1 MKKMNLL
8 VMSLVSAAALSFSS
22 CSSNDDLGGG
32 AGTQSQVKGFYMT
45 LAVQTPT
52 SNETRTS
59 IENPIPTEDATAE
72 EAAVKNGTF
81 YLVDANGSVVFS
93 KTLTEADWAG
103 ASGAIKNPTTAAKDG
118 KTTLQ
123 IEVENVAAG
132 ATYKVYF
139 KAGSTNMDT
148 VEPLTIKTGTSKAG
162 VFTATGIT
170 QTFTSTG
177 AFAKPCD
184 TDNNFS
190 MFNQNDATTNG
201 NGYTVTFT
209 DANKVENNPAKV
221 KYNNT
226 ESESGS
232 AIKIER
238 VTARVDVP
246 TSTENLLG
254 EYPTNASQAL
264 KNAIDDAKKKVSK
277 IELVRYALSNV
288 TNKTYVMQN
297 WNVADKVWSLAIP
310 TDATLSQTKDAF
322 GEKYLLKDGGFK
334 ALKGAKND
342 YIFENNKDEATAM
355 YFEYKVTLDANQFK
369 DAAGEL
375 MPADFQDGTFYRY
388 NNVIYTSF
396 AQIMKAYEDV
406 TGLFDGKSATD
417 LQTKLA
423 EAKRK
428 PTAETEKSV
437 ETKLAEFREKY
448 GIEVF
453 NEGKTYYK
461 QVIKDNQLSKNVI
474 QRNTIYRLN
483 VNKIFNVGAQVPNG
497 EIDKNGLF
505 YLDVTVTVNPW
516 VLNTQNVELGD

>member
-1 MKKMNLL
+1 MNLL
-8 VMSLVSAAALSFSS
+8 AMSLVSAAALSFSS
-22 CSSNDDLGGG
+22 CSSNDDLAGG

-52 SNETRTS
+52 SNETRT
-59 IENPIPTEDATAE
+59 ILPDGTDKREDATAV

-93 KTLTEADWAG
+93 KTLSNQDWT
-103 ASGAIKNPTTAAKDG
+103 GAIKDQSDSKKDG

-123 IEVENVAAG
+123 IQVENVAAG

-139 KAGSTNMDT
+139 KAGSTAMDG
-148 VEPLTIKTGTSKAG
+148 VAEPVAAGTTGI
-162 VFTATGIT
+162 FTATGIKK
-170 QTFTSTG
+170 TFTSTA

-201 NGYTVTFT
+201 NGYTVKFT
-209 DANKVENNPAKV
+209 DANKVETTPAKV
-221 KYNNT
+221 MYNNT
-226 ESESGS
+226 ES

-246 TSTENLLG
+246 TSAENLVG
-254 EYPTNASQAL
+254 EYPANASQAL
-264 KNAIDDAKKKVSK
+264 KNAIDDAKKKVTK
-277 IELVRYALSNV
+277 IELVRYALSNI
-288 TNKTYVMQN
+288 TNKAYVMQN
-297 WNVADKVWSLAIP
+297 WDVANSVWSLAIP

-322 GEKYLLKDGGFK
+322 GEKYLFKDGGFK
-334 ALKGAKND
+334 ALTGATND
-342 YIFENNKDEATAM
+342 YIFENNKSDATAM

-369 DAAGEL
+369 NAAGEL

-396 AQIMKAYEDV
+396 DQIMKAYADV
-406 TGLFDGKSATD
+406 AGLFEGKTAAQLKTE
-417 LQTKLA
+417 LIQ
-423 EAKRK
+423 AKTE
-428 PTAETEKSV
+428 PTVESV
-437 ETKLAEFREKY
+437 ETKLAEFRDKY
-448 GIEVF
+448 DIEVF

-461 QVIKDNQLSKNVI
+461 QVITDNQLGKDVI
-474 QRNTIYRLN
+474 QRNTIYRLQ

-516 VLNTQNVELGD
+516 VLNVQGVELGD

>member
-1 MKKMNLL
+1 MNLL

-22 CSSNDDLGGG
+22 CSSNDDLTGG
-32 AGTQSQVKGFYMT
+32 AGTQSLVKGFYMT

-52 SNETRTS
+52 SNGTRTS
-59 IENPIPTEDATAE
+59 IENPIPTEDATAV

-81 YLVDANGSVVFS
+81 YLVDANGAVVFS
-93 KTLTEADWAG
+93 KTLTGQDWT
-103 ASGAIKNPTTAAKDG
+103 GAIKDQAGSQKDG

-123 IEVENVAAG
+123 IQVENVAAG

-148 VEPLTIKTGTSKAG
+148 VEPFTITTGTKKTG
-162 VFTATGIT
+162 VFTADGIK
-170 QTFTSTG
+170 QTFTSTA

-209 DANKVENNPAKV
+209 DANKVETTPAKV
-221 KYNNT
+221 MYNEV
-226 ESESGS
+226 ESP
-232 AIKIER
+232 IKIER

-246 TSTENLLG
+246 TSTENLLA

-264 KNAIDDAKKKVSK
+264 KNAIDDAKKKVTK

-288 TNKTYVMQN
+288 TNKAYVMQN
-297 WNVADKVWSLAIP
+297 WNVANNVWSLAIP
-310 TDATLSQTKDAF
+310 TGATLSQTKDAF

-342 YIFENNKDEATAM
+342 YIFENNMSDATAM

-369 DAAGEL
+369 NAAGEL

-396 AQIMKAYEDV
+396 EQIMKAYEDV
-406 TGLFDGKSATD
+406 TGLFEGKTAAQLKTE
-417 LQTKLA
+417 L
-423 EAKRK
+423 ENAKK
-428 PTAETEKSV
+428 VETTEGAKDV
-437 ETKLAEFREKY
+437 ETKLSEFRAKY

-461 QVIKDNQLSKNVI
+461 QVIQDQYLGVANVI
-474 QRNTIYRLN
+474 QRNSIYQLT
-483 VNKIFNVGAQVPNG
+483 VNNIFNIGAQVPNG
-497 EIDKNGLF
+497 ELDKTALF
-505 YLDVTVTVNPW
+505 YLDVEVSVNPW
-516 VLNTQNVELGD
+516 VLNSQDVNLQ

>member
-1 MKKMNLL
+1 MNLL
-8 VMSLVSAAALSFSS
+8 AMSLVSAAALSFSS

-52 SNETRTS
+52 SNGTRTS
-59 IENPIPTEDATAE
+59 IENPIPTEDATAV
-72 EAAVKNGTF
+72 EAAVKSGTF

-93 KTLTEADWAG
+93 KTLSNQDWT
-103 ASGAIKNPTTAAKDG
+103 GAIKDQDGSKKDG

-148 VEPLTIKTGTSKAG
+148 VEPFTITTGTKKTG
-162 VFTATGIT
+162 VFTVDGIT
-170 QTFTSTG
+170 QTFTSKA

-209 DANKVENNPAKV
+209 DANKVETTPAKV
-221 KYNNT
+221 MYNEV
-226 ESESGS
+226 ESP
-232 AIKIER
+232 IKIER

-297 WNVADKVWSLAIP
+297 WNVANSVWSLAIP

-369 DAAGEL
+369 NAADEL

-396 AQIMKAYEDV
+396 DQIMKAYAEV
-406 TGLFDGKSATD
+406 AGLFEGKTAAQLKTE
-417 LQTKLA
+417 LT
-423 EAKRK
+423 EAKTE
-428 PTAETEKSV
+428 PTVETEKSV
-437 ETKLAEFREKY
+437 ETKLAEFRAKY

-461 QVIKDNQLSKNVI
+461 QVIKDNQLDKNVI
-474 QRNTIYRLN
+474 QRNTIYRLQ

-516 VLNTQNVELGD
+516 VLNTQDVELGD

>member
-1 MKKMNLL
+1 MNLL

-22 CSSNDDLGGG
+22 CSNNEDLTGGG
-32 AGTQSQVKGFYMT
+32 SGNQSQVKGFYMT

-52 SNETRTS
+52 SNGTRT
-59 IENPIPTEDATAE
+59 ILPDGTDKREDATAV

-81 YLVDANGSVVFS
+81 YLVDEKGSVVFS
-93 KTLTEADWAG
+93 KTLSNQDWT
-103 ASGAIKNPTTAAKDG
+103 GAIKGQDGSQKDG

-123 IEVENVAAG
+123 IEVQNVAAG

-139 KAGSTNMDT
+139 KAGSTGMDT
-148 VEPLTIKTGTSKAG
+148 VVEPFTIATGTSKAG
-162 VFTATGIT
+162 VFTVDGIK
-170 QTFTSTG
+170 QTFTSTS

-209 DANKVENNPAKV
+209 DANKVETTPAKV
-221 KYNNT
+221 MYNNAK
-226 ESESGS
+226 S

-246 TSTENLLG
+246 SSTEALLG

-264 KNAIDDAKKKVSK
+264 KNAIDDAKKKVTK

-297 WNVADKVWSLAIP
+297 WNVANNVWSLDIP
-310 TDATLSQTKDAF
+310 SDATLSQTKDDF
-322 GEKYLLKDGGFK
+322 GTKYLLKDGGFK
-334 ALKGAKND
+334 PYQGATND

-369 DAAGEL
+369 NAAGEL
-375 MPADFQDGTFYRY
+375 LPADFADGTFYRY

-396 AQIMKAYEDV
+396 DQIMKAYADV
-406 TGLFDGKSATD
+406 TGLFDGKSATT
-417 LQTKLA
+417 LQKELA
-423 EAKRK
+423 EAKK
-428 PTAETEKSV
+428 APAAETEKSV
-437 ETKLAEFREKY
+437 ETKLSEFRDKY
-448 GIEVF
+448 DIEVF

-461 QVIKDNQLSKNVI
+461 QVIKDNQLDKNVI
-474 QRNTIYRLN
+474 QRNTIYRLQ

-516 VLNTQNVELGD
+516 VLNVQGVQLGD

>member
-8 VMSLVSAAALSFSS
+8 AMSLVSAAALSFSS

-52 SNETRTS
+52 SNGTRTS
-59 IENPIPTEDATAE
+59 IENPIPTEDATAV

-81 YLVDANGSVVFS
+81 YLVDEKGSVVFS
-93 KTLTEADWAG
+93 KNLTGQDWTG
-103 ASGAIKNPTTAAKDG
+103 ATNDPATPKKDG
-118 KTTLQ
+118 TTTLK

-148 VEPLTIKTGTSKAG
+148 VEPFTVETGKSKADI
-162 VFTATGIT
+162 FTAEGIT
-170 QTFTSTG
+170 QTFTAPK
-177 AFAKPCD
+177 AFDKTCAV
-184 TDNNFS
+184 DNNFS

-209 DANKVENNPAKV
+209 DANKVETTPAKV
-221 KYNNT
+221 MYNEV
-226 ESESGS
+226 ESP
-232 AIKIER
+232 IKIER

-297 WNVADKVWSLAIP
+297 WNVANSVWSLAIP
-310 TDATLSQTKDAF
+310 TDAKLSQTKDAF
-322 GEKYLLKDGGFK
+322 GEKYLFKDGGFK
-334 ALKGAKND
+334 AWKGAKND

-355 YFEYKVTLDANQFK
+355 YFEYKVTLK
-369 DAAGEL
+369 DKTN
-375 MPADFQDGTFYRY
+375 ADFEDGTFYRY
-388 NNVIYTSF
+388 NNVIYKSF
-396 AQIMKAYEDV
+396 ADILKAYEDV
-406 TGLFDGKSATD
+406 TGLFEGKSATD
-417 LQTKLA
+417 LQRELA
-423 EAKRK
+423 EAKTD
-428 PTAETEKSV
+428 PTVENEKSV
-437 ETKLAEFREKY
+437 ETKLSEFRAKY
-448 GIEVF
+448 DIEVF

-461 QVIKDNQLSKNVI
+461 QVITDKQLGKDVI

-516 VLNTQNVELGD
+516 VLNTQDVSLGD

>member
-93 KTLTEADWAG
+93 KTLTKEDWAG
-103 ASGAIKNPTTAAKDG
+103 ASGAIKNPATAAKEG
-118 KTTLQ
+118 KTTLK

-139 KAGSTNMDT
+139 KAGSTKMDN
-148 VEPLTIKTGTSKAG
+148 VEPLNIKTGTSLPG
-162 VFTATGIT
+162 IFTTDGIT
-170 QTFTSTG
+170 QTFSANTC
-177 AFAKPCD
+177 AV
-184 TDNNFS
+184 DNDFS

-201 NGYTVTFT
+201 NGYTVKFT
-209 DANKVENNPAKV
+209 NQNKEGAKDFKPAEVTYGGKV
-221 KYNNT
+221 
-226 ESESGS
+226 
-232 AIKIER
+232 APIKIER

-246 TSTENLLG
+246 TS
-254 EYPTNASQAL
+254 ASTLTKEAL
-264 KNAIDDAKKKVSK
+264 PADASAALQKAVEDANKKVSK

-297 WNVADKVWSLAIP
+297 WDVANSVWSLAIP
-310 TDATLSQTKDAF
+310 TDAKLSQTKDAF

-334 ALKGAKND
+334 PLSGATND
-342 YIFENNKDEATAM
+342 YIFENNKPDATAM
-355 YFEYKVTLDANQFK
+355 YFEYKVTLDKTQFE
-369 DAAGEL
+369 GT
-375 MPADFQDGTFYRY
+375 ADFDDGTFYRY

-396 AQIMKAYEDV
+396 AQIYKAYADV
-406 TGLFDGKSATD
+406 AGLFEK
-417 LQTKLA
+417 K
-423 EAKRK
+423 
-428 PTAETEKSV
+428 TAEDMKTAAKTASANEAD
-437 ETKLAEFREKY
+437 LAAFREKY
-448 GIEVF
+448 QIEVF
-453 NEGKTYYK
+453 KGGLTYYK
-461 QVIKDNQLSKNVI
+461 QVITDKQLGKDVI

-505 YLDVTVTVNPW
+505 YLNVTVTVNPW

>member
-22 CSSNDDLGGG
+22 CSNNDDLGGG

-52 SNETRTS
+52 SNGTRTS
-59 IENPIPTEDATAE
+59 IENPIPTEDATAV

-93 KTLTEADWAG
+93 KTLTGQDWT
-103 ASGAIKNPTTAAKDG
+103 GAIKDQAGSQKDG

-123 IEVENVAAG
+123 IQVENVAAG

-148 VEPLTIKTGTSKAG
+148 VEPFTITTGTKKTG
-162 VFTATGIT
+162 VFTADGIT
-170 QTFTSTG
+170 QTFTSTA

-209 DANKVENNPAKV
+209 DANKVETTPAKV
-221 KYNNT
+221 MYNEV
-226 ESESGS
+226 ESP
-232 AIKIER
+232 IKIER

-246 TSTENLLG
+246 TSTENLLA

-264 KNAIDDAKKKVSK
+264 KNAIDDAKKKVTK

-288 TNKTYVMQN
+288 TNKAYVMQN
-297 WNVADKVWSLAIP
+297 WNVANNVWSLAIP
-310 TDATLSQTKDAF
+310 TGATLSQTKDAF

-342 YIFENNKDEATAM
+342 YIFENNMSDATAM

-369 DAAGEL
+369 NAAGEL

-396 AQIMKAYEDV
+396 EQIMKAYEDV
-406 TGLFDGKSATD
+406 TGLFEGKTAAQLKTE
-417 LQTKLA
+417 L
-423 EAKRK
+423 ENAKK
-428 PTAETEKSV
+428 VETTEGAKDV
-437 ETKLAEFREKY
+437 ETKLSEFRAKY

-461 QVIKDNQLSKNVI
+461 QVIKDNQLDKNVI
-474 QRNTIYRLN
+474 QRNTIYRLQ

-516 VLNTQNVELGD
+516 VLNVQGVELGD

>member
-1 MKKMNLL
+1 MNLL

-22 CSSNDDLGGG
+22 CSSNDDLTGG

-52 SNETRTS
+52 SNGTRTS
-59 IENPIPTEDATAE
+59 IEETTPTEDATAV

-81 YLVDANGSVVFS
+81 YLVDANGAVVFS
-93 KTLTEADWAG
+93 KTLTGQDWT
-103 ASGAIKNPTTAAKDG
+103 GAIKDQAGSQKDG

-123 IEVENVAAG
+123 IQVENVAAG

-148 VEPLTIKTGTSKAG
+148 VEPFTITTGTKKTG
-162 VFTATGIT
+162 VFTADGIK
-170 QTFTSTG
+170 QTFTSTA

-209 DANKVENNPAKV
+209 DANKVETTPAKV
-221 KYNNT
+221 MYNEV
-226 ESESGS
+226 ESP
-232 AIKIER
+232 IKIER

-246 TSTENLLG
+246 TSATKLTTEEL
-254 EYPTNASQAL
+254 PSTASQAL
-264 KNAIDDAKKKVSK
+264 KNAVADAKKKVDN
-277 IELVRYALSNV
+277 IELVSYALSNV
-288 TNKTYVMQN
+288 TNKTYVMQT
-297 WNVADKVWSLAIP
+297 WIDKNLTIP
-310 TDATLSQTKDAF
+310 EGVTLSQPKTAF
-322 GEKYLLKDGGFK
+322 GTKYLLDATCFK
-334 ALKGAKND
+334 PLATATND
-342 YIFENNKDEATAM
+342 YIFENNKAGEEATAM
-355 YFEYKVTLDANQFK
+355 YFQYQVTLKTSEFEGK
-369 DAAGEL
+369 
-375 MPADFQDGTFYRY
+375 ADFDDGTFYRY

-396 AQIMKAYEDV
+396 AQIYKAYADV
-406 TGLFDGKSATD
+406 AGLFGGKTADEMKTAAKTASATEAD
-417 LQTKLA
+417 LA
-423 EAKRK
+423 A
-428 PTAETEKSV
+428 
-437 ETKLAEFREKY
+437 FREQY
-448 GIEVF
+448 QIEVF
-453 NEGKTYYK
+453 KGGMTYYK
-461 QVIKDNQLSKNVI
+461 QVITDNQLSKNVI

-516 VLNTQNVELGD
+516 VLNTQNVSLGD

>member
-1 MKKMNLL
+1 MNLL
-8 VMSLVSAAALSFSS
+8 AMSLVSAAALSFSS
-22 CSSNDDLGGG
+22 CSNNDDLGGG

-52 SNETRTS
+52 SNGTRTS
-59 IENPIPTEDATAE
+59 IENPIPTEDATAA

-81 YLVDANGSVVFS
+81 YLVDANGAVVFS
-93 KTLTEADWAG
+93 KTLTGQDWT
-103 ASGAIKNPTTAAKDG
+103 GAIKDQTGSQKDG

-123 IEVENVAAG
+123 IQVENVAAG

-148 VEPLTIKTGTSKAG
+148 VEPFTITTGTSKTG

-170 QTFTSTG
+170 QTFTSTR

-190 MFNQNDATTNG
+190 MFNQNDATTDG

-209 DANKVENNPAKV
+209 DANKVEATPAKV
-221 KYNNT
+221 MYNNT
-226 ESESGS
+226 EK

-246 TSTENLLG
+246 TSTEALFLD
-254 EYPTNASQAL
+254 EYPANASQAL
-264 KNAIDDAKKKVSK
+264 KNAIDDAKKKVTK
-277 IELVRYALSNV
+277 IELVRYALSNI
-288 TNKTYVMQN
+288 TNKAYVMQN
-297 WNVADKVWSLAIP
+297 WNVANSVWSLAIP
-310 TDATLSQTKDAF
+310 IDATLAQTKDAF

-334 ALKGAKND
+334 ALKGATND
-342 YIFENNKDEATAM
+342 YIFENNKDDATAM

-369 DAAGEL
+369 NAAGEL
-375 MPADFQDGTFYRY
+375 MPADCPDGTFYRY

-406 TGLFDGKSATD
+406 TGLFEGKTAAQLKTELD
-417 LQTKLA
+417 
-423 EAKRK
+423 EAKK
-428 PTAETEKSV
+428 EPTAATEKSV
-437 ETKLAEFREKY
+437 ETKLAEFRAKY

-461 QVIKDNQLSKNVI
+461 QVIKDNQLDKNVI
-474 QRNTIYRLN
+474 QRNTIYRLQ

-516 VLNTQNVELGD
+516 VLNVQGVELGD

>member
-52 SNETRTS
+52 SNGTRTALPGE
-59 IENPIPTEDATAE
+59 ENKKEDATAV

-81 YLVDANGSVVFS
+81 YLVDANGAVVFS
-93 KTLTEADWAG
+93 KTLTNQDWT
-103 ASGAIKNPTTAAKDG
+103 GAIKDQAGSQKDG

-123 IEVENVAAG
+123 IQVENVAAG

-139 KAGSTNMDT
+139 KAGSTIMDT
-148 VEPLTIKTGTSKAG
+148 VEPFTITTGTKKTG
-162 VFTATGIT
+162 VFTTTGIT
-170 QTFTSTG
+170 QTFTSTA

-209 DANKVENNPAKV
+209 DANKVEATPAKV
-221 KYNNT
+221 MYNEV
-226 ESESGS
+226 ESP
-232 AIKIER
+232 IKIER
-238 VTARVDVP
+238 VTARIDVP
-246 TSTENLLG
+246 TSAEKLVG
-254 EYPTNASQAL
+254 EYPANATQAL
-264 KNAIDDAKKKVSK
+264 KNAIDDAKKKVTK

-297 WNVADKVWSLAIP
+297 WNKAESGWSLLIP
-310 TDATLSQTKDAF
+310 GDATLSQTKDDF
-322 GEKYLLKDGGFK
+322 GSKYLLKDGGFK
-334 ALKGAKND
+334 DKKGATND
-342 YIFENNKDEATAM
+342 YIFENNKDDATAM

-369 DAAGEL
+369 NAAGEL
-375 MPADFQDGTFYRY
+375 MPADCTDGTFYRY

-396 AQIMKAYEDV
+396 EQIMKAYEDV
-406 TGLFDGKSATD
+406 TGLFEGKTAAQLKTE
-417 LQTKLA
+417 LEK
-423 EAKRK
+423 AKEV
-428 PTAETEKSV
+428 ETTEGAKTV
-437 ETKLAEFREKY
+437 ETKLSEFRAKY

-461 QVIKDNQLSKNVI
+461 QVIKDNQLDKNVI
-474 QRNTIYRLN
+474 QRNTIYRLQ

-516 VLNTQNVELGD
+516 VLNVQGVELGD

>member
-1 MKKMNLL
+1 MNLL
-8 VMSLVSAAALSFSS
+8 AMSLVSAAALSFSS

-81 YLVDANGSVVFS
+81 YLVDEKGSIVFS
-93 KTLTEADWAG
+93 KALTGKDW
-103 ASGAIKNPTTAAKDG
+103 SGAVKDKADSQKDG
-118 KTTLQ
+118 QTILQ
-123 IEVENVAAG
+123 IQVENVAAG

-139 KAGSTNMDT
+139 KAGSTKMDNT
-148 VEPLTIKTGTSKAG
+148 AEPFTIEKGKSVPG
-162 VFTATGIT
+162 VFTATGIK
-170 QTFTSTG
+170 QTFTSTS
-177 AFAKPCD
+177 AFAKPCN

-221 KYNNT
+221 MYGNA
-226 ESESGS
+226 ES

-246 TSTENLLG
+246 TSAENLVG
-254 EYPTNASQAL
+254 EYPANASQAL
-264 KNAIDDAKKKVSK
+264 KNAIDDAKKKVTK

-297 WNVADKVWSLAIP
+297 WDVANDVWSLAIP
-310 TDATLSQTKDAF
+310 SDATLSQTKNDF
-322 GEKYLLKDGGFK
+322 GETKYLFKDGGFK
-334 ALKGAKND
+334 DFKGATND
-342 YIFENNKDEATAM
+342 YIFENNKPDATAM
-355 YFEYKVTLDANQFK
+355 YFEYKVTLDKTQFE
-369 DAAGEL
+369 GT
-375 MPADFQDGTFYRY
+375 ADFQDGTFYRY

-406 TGLFDGKSATD
+406 TGLFDDKSATD
-417 LQTKLA
+417 LKTELTQ
-423 EAKRK
+423 AKTE
-428 PTAETEKSV
+428 PTVESV
-437 ETKLAEFREKY
+437 ETKLAEFRDKY
-448 GIEVF
+448 DIEVF

-461 QVIKDNQLSKNVI
+461 QVITDKQLGKDVI

>member
-22 CSSNDDLGGG
+22 CSNNDDLGGG

-52 SNETRTS
+52 SNGTRTA
-59 IENPIPTEDATAE
+59 IGENKEDATAV

-81 YLVDANGSVVFS
+81 YLVDEKGSVVFS
-93 KTLTEADWAG
+93 KNLTGQDW
-103 ASGAIKNPTTAAKDG
+103 SGAIKDPATAAKDG
-118 KTTLQ
+118 KTTLK

-139 KAGSTNMDT
+139 KAGSTRMDK
-148 VEPLTIKTGTSKAG
+148 VEPFAIETGKSKAG
-162 VFTATGIT
+162 IFTAEGIT
-170 QTFTSTG
+170 QTFTSTS

-201 NGYTVTFT
+201 NGYIVTFT
-209 DANKVENNPAKV
+209 NQNKEGADGFKPAEVTYGGKV
-221 KYNNT
+221 
-226 ESESGS
+226 
-232 AIKIER
+232 APIKIER

-246 TSTENLLG
+246 TS
-254 EYPTNASQAL
+254 ASTLTKEALPADASAAL
-264 KNAIDDAKKKVSK
+264 KKAVEDAKKKVTK
-277 IELVRYALSNV
+277 IELVQYALSNV

-297 WNVADKVWSLAIP
+297 WNKAESGWSLLIP
-310 TDATLSQTKDAF
+310 GDATLSQTKTDF
-322 GEKYLLKDGGFK
+322 GEKYLFKDGGFK
-334 ALKGAKND
+334 ALTGATND
-342 YIFENNKDEATAM
+342 YIFENNKSDATAM
-355 YFEYKVTLDANQFK
+355 YFEYKVTLDGTKFE
-369 DAAGEL
+369 GT
-375 MPADFQDGTFYRY
+375 ADFTDGTFYRY

-396 AQIMKAYEDV
+396 AQILKAYAGV
-406 TGLFDGKSATD
+406 AGLFDSKSATD
-417 LQTKLA
+417 LQKELA
-423 EAKRK
+423 EAKK
-428 PTAETEKSV
+428 EPTGKTEKSV
-437 ETKLAEFREKY
+437 ETKLSEFRAKY

-461 QVIKDNQLSKNVI
+461 QVITDKQLGKDVI

-516 VLNTQNVELGD
+516 VLNTQDVTLGD

>member
-22 CSSNDDLGGG
+22 CSSNDDLTGG

-52 SNETRTS
+52 SNGTRTS
-59 IENPIPTEDATAE
+59 IENPIPTEDATAV

-81 YLVDANGSVVFS
+81 YLVDANGAVVFS
-93 KTLTEADWAG
+93 KTLTGQDWT
-103 ASGAIKNPTTAAKDG
+103 GAIKGQTGSQKDG

-123 IEVENVAAG
+123 IQVENVAAG

-148 VEPLTIKTGTSKAG
+148 VEPFTITTGTKKTG

-170 QTFTSTG
+170 QTFTSTE

-209 DANKVENNPAKV
+209 DANKVETTPAKV
-221 KYNNT
+221 MYNEV
-226 ESESGS
+226 ESP
-232 AIKIER
+232 IKIER

-264 KNAIDDAKKKVSK
+264 KNAIDDAKKKVTK

-288 TNKTYVMQN
+288 TNKAYVMQN
-297 WNVADKVWSLAIP
+297 WNVANNVWSLAIP
-310 TDATLSQTKDAF
+310 TGATLSQTKDAF

-342 YIFENNKDEATAM
+342 YIFENNMSDATTM

-369 DAAGEL
+369 NAAGEL

-396 AQIMKAYEDV
+396 EQIMKAYEDV
-406 TGLFDGKSATD
+406 TGLFEGKTAAQLKTE
-417 LQTKLA
+417 L
-423 EAKRK
+423 ENAKK
-428 PTAETEKSV
+428 VETTEGAKDV
-437 ETKLAEFREKY
+437 ETKLSEFRTKY

-461 QVIKDNQLSKNVI
+461 QVITDNQLSKNVI
-474 QRNTIYRLN
+474 QRNTIYRLQ

-516 VLNTQNVELGD
+516 VLNTQDVELGD

>member
-22 CSSNDDLGGG
+22 CSNNDDLGGG

-52 SNETRTS
+52 SNGTRTS
-59 IENPIPTEDATAE
+59 IENPIPTEDATAV

-93 KTLTEADWAG
+93 KTLTGQDWT
-103 ASGAIKNPTTAAKDG
+103 GAIKGQTGSQKDG
-118 KTTLQ
+118 RTTLQ
-123 IEVENVAAG
+123 IQVENVAAG

-148 VEPLTIKTGTSKAG
+148 VEPFTITTGTKKTG
-162 VFTATGIT
+162 VFTADGIT
-170 QTFTSTG
+170 QTFTSTA

-209 DANKVENNPAKV
+209 DANKVETTPAKV
-221 KYNNT
+221 MYNEV
-226 ESESGS
+226 ESP
-232 AIKIER
+232 IKIER

-264 KNAIDDAKKKVSK
+264 KNAIDDAKKKVTK

-288 TNKTYVMQN
+288 TNKAYVMQN
-297 WNVADKVWSLAIP
+297 WNVANNVWSLAIP
-310 TDATLSQTKDAF
+310 TGATLSQTKDAF

-342 YIFENNKDEATAM
+342 YIFENNMPDATAM

-369 DAAGEL
+369 NAAGEL

-396 AQIMKAYEDV
+396 EQIMKAYEDV
-406 TGLFDGKSATD
+406 TGLFEGKTAAQLKTE
-417 LQTKLA
+417 L
-423 EAKRK
+423 ENAKK
-428 PTAETEKSV
+428 VETTEGAKDV
-437 ETKLAEFREKY
+437 ETKLSEFRAKY

-461 QVIKDNQLSKNVI
+461 QVIKDNQLDKNVI
-474 QRNTIYRLN
+474 QRNTIYRLQ

-516 VLNTQNVELGD
+516 VLNTQDVELGD

>member
-8 VMSLVSAAALSFSS
+8 AMSLVSAAALSFSS

-93 KTLTEADWAG
+93 KTLTKEDWAG
-103 ASGAIKNPTTAAKDG
+103 ASGAIKNPATAAKEG
-118 KTTLQ
+118 KTTLK

-139 KAGSTNMDT
+139 KAGSTKMDN
-148 VEPLTIKTGTSKAG
+148 VEPLNIKTGTSLPG
-162 VFTATGIT
+162 IFTTDGIT
-170 QTFTSTG
+170 QTFSANTC
-177 AFAKPCD
+177 AV
-184 TDNNFS
+184 DNNFS
-190 MFNQNDATTNG
+190 MFNQNDATRDG

-209 DANKVENNPAKV
+209 NANKEGADNFVPAEV
-221 KYNNT
+221 KYDGKT
-226 ESESGS
+226 
-232 AIKIER
+232 APIKIER

-246 TSTENLLG
+246 TSVTKLTEEEL
-254 EYPTNASQAL
+254 PSTASQAL
-264 KNAIDDAKKKVSK
+264 KNAVADAKKKVDNIK
-277 IELVRYALSNV
+277 LVSYALSNV

-297 WNVADKVWSLAIP
+297 WNVANTVWSLEIP
-310 TDATLSQTKDAF
+310 TDAKLSQIKDDF
-322 GEKYLLKDGGFK
+322 GDKYLLKDGGFK
-334 ALKGAKND
+334 ALTGATND
-342 YIFENNKDEATAM
+342 YIFENNKSDATAM
-355 YFEYKVTLDANQFK
+355 YFEYKVTLK
-369 DAAGEL
+369 D
-375 MPADFQDGTFYRY
+375 MTNADFPDGTFYRY

-396 AQIMKAYEDV
+396 AQILKAYADV
-406 TGLFDGKSATD
+406 TGLFDGKNATD
-417 LQTKLA
+417 LQTELEK
-423 EAKRK
+423 AKTE
-428 PTAETEKSV
+428 PTADSEKSV
-437 ETKLAEFREKY
+437 ETKLSEFRAKY

-453 NEGKTYYK
+453 NKGLTYYK
-461 QVIKDNQLSKNVI
+461 QVITDKQLGKDVI
-474 QRNTIYRLN
+474 QRNTIYRLQ

-516 VLNTQNVELGD
+516 VLNTQDVTLGD

>member
-32 AGTQSQVKGFYMT
+32 AGTQQSQVKGFYMT

-52 SNETRTS
+52 SNGTRTS
-59 IENPIPTEDATAE
+59 INDVPKEDATAE

-81 YLVDANGSVVFS
+81 YLVDANGAVVFS
-93 KTLTEADWAG
+93 KTLTGQDWT
-103 ASGAIKNPTTAAKDG
+103 GAIKDQTGSQKDG
-118 KTTLQ
+118 RTTLQ
-123 IEVENVAAG
+123 IQVENVAAG

-148 VEPLTIKTGTSKAG
+148 VEPFTITTGTKKTG
-162 VFTATGIT
+162 VFTVDGIK
-170 QTFTSTG
+170 QTFTAQNPFDKTCAG
-177 AFAKPCD
+177 DK
-184 TDNNFS
+184 NFS

-209 DANKVENNPAKV
+209 DANKVETTPAKV
-221 KYNNT
+221 MYNN
-226 ESESGS
+226 EES

-246 TSTENLLG
+246 TSTEELLG

-264 KNAIDDAKKKVSK
+264 KNAIDDAKKKVTK

-288 TNKTYVMQN
+288 TNKAYVMQN
-297 WNVADKVWSLAIP
+297 WNVANNVWSLAIP
-310 TDATLSQTKDAF
+310 TGATLSQTKDAF

-369 DAAGEL
+369 NAAGEL
-375 MPADFQDGTFYRY
+375 MTADFQDGTFYRY

-396 AQIMKAYEDV
+396 EQIMKAYEDV
-406 TGLFDGKSATD
+406 TGLFEGKTAAQLKTE
-417 LQTKLA
+417 L
-423 EAKRK
+423 ENAKK
-428 PTAETEKSV
+428 VETTEGAKDV
-437 ETKLAEFREKY
+437 ETKLSEFRAKY

-461 QVIKDNQLSKNVI
+461 QVIKDNQLDKNVI
-474 QRNTIYRLN
+474 QRNTIYRLQ

-516 VLNTQNVELGD
+516 VLNTQDVELGD

>member
-1 MKKMNLL
+1 MNLL
-8 VMSLVSAAALSFSS
+8 AMSLVSAAALSFSS

-52 SNETRTS
+52 SNETRT
-59 IENPIPTEDATAE
+59 ILPDGTDKREDATAV

-81 YLVDANGSVVFS
+81 YLVDEKGSVVFS
-93 KTLTEADWAG
+93 KTLTGQDW
-103 ASGAIKNPTTAAKDG
+103 SGAINNPATAAKDG
-118 KTTLQ
+118 KTTLK

-139 KAGSTNMDT
+139 KAGSTKMDT
-148 VEPLTIKTGTSKAG
+148 VEPFTIKTGTSKTG

-170 QTFTSTG
+170 QTFTSTE

-184 TDNNFS
+184 TDNDFS

-201 NGYTVTFT
+201 NGYTVEFT
-209 DANKVENNPAKV
+209 NQNKEGAKDFKPAEV
-221 KYNNT
+221 KYNGKT
-226 ESESGS
+226 
-232 AIKIER
+232 APIKIER

-246 TSTENLLG
+246 TSTEELLG
-254 EYPTNASQAL
+254 EYPANASQAL
-264 KNAIDDAKKKVSK
+264 KNAIDDAKEKVSK

-297 WNVADKVWSLAIP
+297 WDVANDVWSLAIP
-310 TDATLSQTKDAF
+310 SDATLSQTKDDF
-322 GEKYLLKDGGFK
+322 GETKYLFKDGGFK
-334 ALKGAKND
+334 ALATATND
-342 YIFENNKDEATAM
+342 YIFENNKSDATAM
-355 YFEYKVTLDANQFK
+355 YFEYKVTLNEDLAK
-369 DAAGEL
+369 EGV
-375 MPADFQDGTFYRY
+375 ADFTDGTFYRY
-388 NNVIYTSF
+388 NNKIYTSF
-396 AQIMKAYEDV
+396 EQIYDAYAEV
-406 TGLFDGKSATD
+406 AGLFEGKTAAQMKTA
-417 LQTKLA
+417 LT
-423 EAKRK
+423 EAKTE
-428 PTAETEKSV
+428 PTADSEKSV
-437 ETKLAEFREKY
+437 ETKLSEFRAQY

-461 QVIKDNQLSKNVI
+461 QVIKDNQLDKNVI
-474 QRNTIYRLN
+474 QRNTIYRLQ

>member
-8 VMSLVSAAALSFSS
+8 VISLVSAAALSFSS
-22 CSSNDDLGGG
+22 CSSNDDLTGG

-52 SNETRTS
+52 SNGTRTS
-59 IENPIPTEDATAE
+59 IEETTPTEDATAE

-81 YLVDANGSVVFS
+81 YLVDANGAVVFS
-93 KTLTEADWAG
+93 KTLTGQDWT
-103 ASGAIKNPTTAAKDG
+103 GAIKGQTGSQKNG

-123 IEVENVAAG
+123 IQVENVAAG
-132 ATYKVYF
+132 TTYKVYF

-148 VEPLTIKTGTSKAG
+148 VEPFTITTGTKKTG
-162 VFTATGIT
+162 VFTVDGIK
-170 QTFTSTG
+170 QTFTAQNPFDKTCAG
-177 AFAKPCD
+177 DK
-184 TDNNFS
+184 NFS

-209 DANKVENNPAKV
+209 DANKVETTPAKV
-221 KYNNT
+221 MYNN
-226 ESESGS
+226 EES

-246 TSTENLLG
+246 TSTEELLG
-254 EYPTNASQAL
+254 EYPANASQAL
-264 KNAIDDAKKKVSK
+264 KNAIDDAKEKVSK

-288 TNKTYVMQN
+288 TNKAYVMQN
-297 WNVADKVWSLAIP
+297 WNVANNVWSLAIP
-310 TDATLSQTKDAF
+310 TGATLSQTKDAF

-334 ALKGAKND
+334 AMKGATND
-342 YIFENNKDEATAM
+342 YIFENNMSDATAM

-369 DAAGEL
+369 NAAGEL

-406 TGLFDGKSATD
+406 TGLFEGKTAA
-417 LQTKLA
+417 KLKT
-423 EAKRK
+423 ELENAKK
-428 PTAETEKSV
+428 VETTEGAKDV
-437 ETKLAEFREKY
+437 ETKLSEFRAKY

-461 QVIKDNQLSKNVI
+461 QVITDNQLSKNVI
-474 QRNTIYRLN
+474 QRNTIYRLQ

-516 VLNTQNVELGD
+516 VLNTQDVELGD

>member
-22 CSSNDDLGGG
+22 CSSNDDLTGG

-52 SNETRTS
+52 SNGTRTS
-59 IENPIPTEDATAE
+59 IKETTPTEDATRV

-81 YLVDANGSVVFS
+81 YLVDANGAVVFS
-93 KTLTEADWAG
+93 KTLTGQDWT
-103 ASGAIKNPTTAAKDG
+103 GAIKDQAGSQKDG

-123 IEVENVAAG
+123 IQVENVAAG

-148 VEPLTIKTGTSKAG
+148 VEPFTITTGTKKTG
-162 VFTATGIT
+162 VFTADGIK
-170 QTFTSTG
+170 QTFTAQNPFDKTCAG
-177 AFAKPCD
+177 
-184 TDNNFS
+184 DNNFS

-201 NGYTVTFT
+201 NDYTVTFT
-209 DANKVENNPAKV
+209 DANKVETTPAKV
-221 KYNNT
+221 MYNNQ
-226 ESESGS
+226 ES

-246 TSTENLLG
+246 TSTEALLG

-264 KNAIDDAKKKVSK
+264 KNAIDDAKKKVTK

-297 WNVADKVWSLAIP
+297 WNVANSVWSLAIP
-310 TDATLSQTKDAF
+310 RDATLSQKKEAF
-322 GEKYLLKDGGFK
+322 GDKYLLKDGGFK
-334 ALKGAKND
+334 PMKGATND

-369 DAAGEL
+369 NAAGEL
-375 MPADFQDGTFYRY
+375 MPADFEDGTFYRY

-396 AQIMKAYEDV
+396 DQIMKAYEDV
-406 TGLFDGKSATD
+406 TGLFQG
-417 LQTKLA
+417 QTAGQLKEELA
-423 EAKRK
+423 EAKKEYTADIVK
-428 PTAETEKSV
+428 PV
-437 ETKLAEFREKY
+437 EAKLADFRDKY

-461 QVIKDNQLSKNVI
+461 QVIKDNQLNKNVI
-474 QRNTIYRLN
+474 QRNTIYRLK

-516 VLNTQNVELGD
+516 VLNTQDVELGD

>member
-22 CSSNDDLGGG
+22 CSSNDDLTGG

-52 SNETRTS
+52 SNGTRTS
-59 IENPIPTEDATAE
+59 IEETTPKEDATAV

-81 YLVDANGSVVFS
+81 YLVDANGAVVFS
-93 KTLTEADWAG
+93 KTLTGQDWT
-103 ASGAIKNPTTAAKDG
+103 GAIKDQAGSQKDG

-123 IEVENVAAG
+123 IQVENVAAG

-148 VEPLTIKTGTSKAG
+148 VEPFTITTGTKKTG
-162 VFTATGIT
+162 VFTADGIK
-170 QTFTSTG
+170 QTFTSTA

-209 DANKVENNPAKV
+209 DANKVETTPAKV
-221 KYNNT
+221 MYNEV
-226 ESESGS
+226 ESP
-232 AIKIER
+232 IKIER

-246 TSTENLLG
+246 TSTEKLLG
-254 EYPTNASQAL
+254 EYPANASQAL
-264 KNAIDDAKKKVSK
+264 KNAIDDAKEKVSK

-288 TNKTYVMQN
+288 TNKAYVMQN
-297 WNVADKVWSLAIP
+297 WNVANNVWSLAIP

-355 YFEYKVTLDANQFK
+355 YFEYKVTLDANKFK
-369 DAAGEL
+369 NAAGEL

-396 AQIMKAYEDV
+396 EQIMKAYEDV
-406 TGLFDGKSATD
+406 TGLFEGKTAALLKTE
-417 LQTKLA
+417 LA
-423 EAKRK
+423 EAKK
-428 PTAETEKSV
+428 EPTAETEKSV
-437 ETKLAEFREKY
+437 ETKLSEFRAKY

-461 QVIKDNQLSKNVI
+461 QVITDNQLSKNVI
-474 QRNTIYRLN
+474 QRNTIYRLQ

-516 VLNTQNVELGD
+516 VLNTQDVELGD

>member
-1 MKKMNLL
+1 MNLL
-8 VMSLVSAAALSFSS
+8 VMSLVSAAAFSFSS
-22 CSSNDDLGGG
+22 CSSNDDLTGG

-52 SNETRTS
+52 SNGTRTS
-59 IENPIPTEDATAE
+59 IENPIPTEDATAV
-72 EAAVKNGTF
+72 EAAVKSGTF

-93 KTLTEADWAG
+93 KTLSNQDWT
-103 ASGAIKNPTTAAKDG
+103 GAIKDQNGSKKDG

-148 VEPLTIKTGTSKAG
+148 VEPFTITTGTKKTG
-162 VFTATGIT
+162 VFTVDGIT
-170 QTFTSTG
+170 QTFTSTA

-209 DANKVENNPAKV
+209 DANKVETTPAKV
-221 KYNNT
+221 MYNKV
-226 ESESGS
+226 ESP
-232 AIKIER
+232 IKIER

-297 WNVADKVWSLAIP
+297 WNVANSVWSLAIP

-322 GEKYLLKDGGFK
+322 GEKYLFKDGGFK
-334 ALKGAKND
+334 AWKGAKND

-369 DAAGEL
+369 NAADEL

-396 AQIMKAYEDV
+396 DQIMKAYADV
-406 TGLFDGKSATD
+406 AGLFKGQNATQLKD
-417 LQTKLA
+417 ELT
-423 EAKRK
+423 EAKK
-428 PTAETEKSV
+428 APAAETEKSV
-437 ETKLAEFREKY
+437 ETKLAEFRAKY

-461 QVIKDNQLSKNVI
+461 QVIKDNQLDKNVI
-474 QRNTIYRLN
+474 QRNTIYRLQ

-516 VLNTQNVELGD
+516 VLNTQDVELGD

>member
-1 MKKMNLL
+1 MNLL

-22 CSSNDDLGGG
+22 CSNNDDLTSGG
-32 AGTQSQVKGFYMT
+32 AGNQSKVKGFYMT

-52 SNETRTS
+52 SNGTRTS
-59 IENPIPTEDATAE
+59 IENPIPTEDATAV

-81 YLVDANGSVVFS
+81 YLVDANGAVVFS
-93 KTLTEADWAG
+93 KTLTNKDWT
-103 ASGAIKNPTTAAKDG
+103 GAIKDQAGSQKDG

-123 IEVENVAAG
+123 IQVENVAAG

-148 VEPLTIKTGTSKAG
+148 VEPFTITTGTKKTG
-162 VFTATGIT
+162 VFTVDGIK
-170 QTFTSTG
+170 QTFTSTA

-209 DANKVENNPAKV
+209 DANKVETTPAKV
-221 KYNNT
+221 IYNNA
-226 ESESGS
+226 ES

-264 KNAIDDAKKKVSK
+264 KNAIDDAKKKVTK

-288 TNKTYVMQN
+288 TNKTFVMQN
-297 WNVADKVWSLAIP
+297 WDVANNVWSLAIP
-310 TDATLSQTKDAF
+310 TDATLSQTKDKF
-322 GEKYLLKDGGFK
+322 GDKYLLKDGGFK
-334 ALKGAKND
+334 PFKDAKND

-369 DAAGEL
+369 NAAGEL
-375 MPADFQDGTFYRY
+375 MTADFADGTFYRY

-396 AQIMKAYEDV
+396 AQIYKAYADV
-406 TGLFDGKSATD
+406 AGLFESKTADQLKTE
-417 LQTKLA
+417 LA
-423 EAKRK
+423 DAKK
-428 PTAETEKSV
+428 APTAETEKSV
-437 ETKLAEFREKY
+437 ETKLSEFRAKY

-461 QVIKDNQLSKNVI
+461 QVITDNQLSKNVI

-516 VLNTQNVELGD
+516 VLNTQNVSLGD

>member
-8 VMSLVSAAALSFSS
+8 VMSLVSAAAFSFSS
-22 CSSNDDLGGG
+22 CSSNDDLTGG

-52 SNETRTS
+52 SNGTRTS
-59 IENPIPTEDATAE
+59 IENPIPTEDATAV
-72 EAAVKNGTF
+72 EAAVKSGTF

-93 KTLTEADWAG
+93 KTLSNQDWT
-103 ASGAIKNPTTAAKDG
+103 GAIKGQDGSKKDG

-123 IEVENVAAG
+123 IQVENVAAG

-148 VEPLTIKTGTSKAG
+148 VEPFTITTGTKKTG
-162 VFTATGIT
+162 VFTVDGIT
-170 QTFTSTG
+170 QTFTSTA

-209 DANKVENNPAKV
+209 DANKVETTPAKV
-221 KYNNT
+221 MYNNA
-226 ESESGS
+226 ES

-277 IELVRYALSNV
+277 IELVRYALSNI
-288 TNKTYVMQN
+288 TNKAYVMQN
-297 WNVADKVWSLAIP
+297 WDIVDKVWSLAIP
-310 TDATLSQTKDAF
+310 SDATLSQTKNDF
-322 GEKYLLKDGGFK
+322 GETKYLFKDGGFK
-334 ALKGAKND
+334 DFKGATND
-342 YIFENNKDEATAM
+342 YIFENNKPDATAM
-355 YFEYKVTLDANQFK
+355 YFEYKVTLDKTQFE
-369 DAAGEL
+369 GT
-375 MPADFQDGTFYRY
+375 ADFQDGTFYRY

-417 LQTKLA
+417 LKTELTQ
-423 EAKRK
+423 AKTE
-428 PTAETEKSV
+428 PTVESV
-437 ETKLAEFREKY
+437 ETKLAEFRDKY
-448 GIEVF
+448 DIEVF

-461 QVIKDNQLSKNVI
+461 QVITDKQLGKDVI

-516 VLNTQNVELGD
+516 VLNTQDVSLGD

>member
-1 MKKMNLL
+1 MNLL
-8 VMSLVSAAALSFSS
+8 AMSLVSAAALSFSS
-22 CSSNDDLGGG
+22 CSSNDDLTGG

-81 YLVDANGSVVFS
+81 YLVDEKGSIVFS
-93 KTLTEADWAG
+93 KALTGKDW
-103 ASGAIKNPTTAAKDG
+103 SGAVKDKADSQKDG
-118 KTTLQ
+118 QTILQ
-123 IEVENVAAG
+123 IQVENVAAG

-139 KAGSTNMDT
+139 KAGSTKMDNT
-148 VEPLTIKTGTSKAG
+148 AEPFTIEKGKSVPG
-162 VFTATGIT
+162 VFTATGIK
-170 QTFTSTG
+170 QTFTSTS

-221 KYNNT
+221 MYGNA
-226 ESESGS
+226 ES

-264 KNAIDDAKKKVSK
+264 KNAIDDAKKKVTK
-277 IELVRYALSNV
+277 IELVRYALSNI
-288 TNKTYVMQN
+288 TNKAYVMQN
-297 WNVADKVWSLAIP
+297 WDIVDKVWSLAIP
-310 TDATLSQTKDAF
+310 SDATLSQTKNDF
-322 GEKYLLKDGGFK
+322 GETKYLFKDGGFK
-334 ALKGAKND
+334 DFKGATND
-342 YIFENNKDEATAM
+342 YIFENNKPDATAM
-355 YFEYKVTLDANQFK
+355 YFEYKVTLDKTQFE
-369 DAAGEL
+369 GT
-375 MPADFQDGTFYRY
+375 ADFQDGTFYRY

-417 LQTKLA
+417 LKTELTQ
-423 EAKRK
+423 AKTE
-428 PTAETEKSV
+428 PTVESV
-437 ETKLAEFREKY
+437 ETKLAEFRDKY
-448 GIEVF
+448 DIEVF

-461 QVIKDNQLSKNVI
+461 QVITDKQLGKDVI

-516 VLNTQNVELGD
+516 VLNTQDVSLGD

>member
-22 CSSNDDLGGG
+22 CSSNDDLTGG

-52 SNETRTS
+52 SNGTRTS
-59 IENPIPTEDATAE
+59 IENPIPTEDATAV

-81 YLVDANGSVVFS
+81 YLVDANGAVVFS
-93 KTLTEADWAG
+93 KTLTGQDWT
-103 ASGAIKNPTTAAKDG
+103 GAIKDQTGSQKDG

-123 IEVENVAAG
+123 IQVENVAAG

-148 VEPLTIKTGTSKAG
+148 VEPFTITTGTKKTG
-162 VFTATGIT
+162 VFTADGIK
-170 QTFTSTG
+170 QTFTSTA

-209 DANKVENNPAKV
+209 DANKVETTPAKV
-221 KYNNT
+221 MYNEV
-226 ESESGS
+226 ESP
-232 AIKIER
+232 IKIER

-246 TSTENLLG
+246 TSTENLLA

-264 KNAIDDAKKKVSK
+264 KNAIDDAKKKVTK

-288 TNKTYVMQN
+288 TNKAYVMQN
-297 WNVADKVWSLAIP
+297 WNVANNVWSLAIP
-310 TDATLSQTKDAF
+310 TGATLSQTKDAF

-342 YIFENNKDEATAM
+342 YIFENNMSDATAM

-369 DAAGEL
+369 NAAGEL

-396 AQIMKAYEDV
+396 EQIMKAYEDV
-406 TGLFDGKSATD
+406 TGLFEGKTAALLKTE
-417 LQTKLA
+417 LA
-423 EAKRK
+423 EAKK
-428 PTAETEKSV
+428 EPTAETEKSV
-437 ETKLAEFREKY
+437 ETKLSEFRAKY

-461 QVIKDNQLSKNVI
+461 QVIKDNQLDKNVI
-474 QRNTIYRLN
+474 QRNTIYRLQ

-516 VLNTQNVELGD
+516 VLNTQDVELGD

>member
-1 MKKMNLL
+1 MNLL

-22 CSSNDDLGGG
+22 CSSNDDLTGG

-52 SNETRTS
+52 SNGTRTS
-59 IENPIPTEDATAE
+59 IEETTPKEDATAV

-81 YLVDANGSVVFS
+81 YLVDANGAVVFS
-93 KTLTEADWAG
+93 KTLTGQDWT
-103 ASGAIKNPTTAAKDG
+103 GAIKDQAGSQKDG

-123 IEVENVAAG
+123 IQVENVAAG

-148 VEPLTIKTGTSKAG
+148 VEPFTITTGTKKTG
-162 VFTATGIT
+162 VFTVDGIK
-170 QTFTSTG
+170 QTFTAQNPFDKTCAG
-177 AFAKPCD
+177 DK
-184 TDNNFS
+184 NFS

-209 DANKVENNPAKV
+209 DANKVETTPAKV
-221 KYNNT
+221 MYNN
-226 ESESGS
+226 EES

-246 TSTENLLG
+246 TSTEELLG
-254 EYPTNASQAL
+254 EYPANASQAL
-264 KNAIDDAKKKVSK
+264 KNAIDDAKEKVSK

-288 TNKTYVMQN
+288 TNQTYVMQN
-297 WNVADKVWSLAIP
+297 WDVVDKVWSLAIP
-310 TDATLSQTKDAF
+310 TGATLSQTKDAF

-355 YFEYKVTLDANQFK
+355 YFEYKVTLDANKFK
-369 DAAGEL
+369 NAAGEL

-396 AQIMKAYEDV
+396 EQIMKAYEDV
-406 TGLFDGKSATD
+406 TGLFEGKTAAQLKTE
-417 LQTKLA
+417 L
-423 EAKRK
+423 ENAKK
-428 PTAETEKSV
+428 VETTEGAKDV
-437 ETKLAEFREKY
+437 ETKLSEFRAKY

-461 QVIKDNQLSKNVI
+461 QVITDNQLSKNVI
-474 QRNTIYRLN
+474 QRNTIYRLQ

-516 VLNTQNVELGD
+516 VLNTQDVELGD

>member
-1 MKKMNLL
+1 MNLL

-22 CSSNDDLGGG
+22 CSNNDDLGGG

-52 SNETRTS
+52 SNGTRTS
-59 IENPIPTEDATAE
+59 IENPIPTEDATAV

-93 KTLTEADWAG
+93 KTLTGQDWT
-103 ASGAIKNPTTAAKDG
+103 GAIKGQTGSQKDG
-118 KTTLQ
+118 RTTLQ
-123 IEVENVAAG
+123 IQVENVAAG

-148 VEPLTIKTGTSKAG
+148 VEPFTITTGTKKTG
-162 VFTATGIT
+162 VFTADGIT
-170 QTFTSTG
+170 QTFTSTA

-209 DANKVENNPAKV
+209 DANKVETTPAKV
-221 KYNNT
+221 MYNEV
-226 ESESGS
+226 ESP
-232 AIKIER
+232 IKIER

-246 TSTENLLG
+246 TSTENLLA

-264 KNAIDDAKKKVSK
+264 KNAIDDAKKKVTK

-288 TNKTYVMQN
+288 TNKAYVMQN
-297 WNVADKVWSLAIP
+297 WNVANNVWSLAIP
-310 TDATLSQTKDAF
+310 TGATLSQTKDAF

-342 YIFENNKDEATAM
+342 YIFENNMPDATAM

-369 DAAGEL
+369 NAAGEL

-406 TGLFDGKSATD
+406 TGLFEGKTAAQLKTE
-417 LQTKLA
+417 L
-423 EAKRK
+423 ENAKK
-428 PTAETEKSV
+428 VETTEGAKDV
-437 ETKLAEFREKY
+437 ETKLSEFRAKY

-461 QVIKDNQLSKNVI
+461 QVIKDNQLDKNVI
-474 QRNTIYRLN
+474 QRNTIYRLQ

-516 VLNTQNVELGD
+516 VLNVQGVELGD

>member
-22 CSSNDDLGGG
+22 CSSNDDLTGG

-52 SNETRTS
+52 SNGTRTS

-81 YLVDANGSVVFS
+81 YLVDANGAVVFS
-93 KTLTEADWAG
+93 KTLTGQDWT
-103 ASGAIKNPTTAAKDG
+103 GAIKDQAGSQKDG

-123 IEVENVAAG
+123 IQVENVAAG

-148 VEPLTIKTGTSKAG
+148 VEPFTITTGTKKTG
-162 VFTATGIT
+162 VFTADGIK
-170 QTFTSTG
+170 QTFTST
-177 AFAKPCD
+177 AACAKPCD

-209 DANKVENNPAKV
+209 DANKVETTPAKV
-221 KYNNT
+221 MYNEV
-226 ESESGS
+226 ESP
-232 AIKIER
+232 IKIER

-246 TSTENLLG
+246 TSTEKLLG
-254 EYPTNASQAL
+254 EYPANASQAL
-264 KNAIDDAKKKVSK
+264 KNAIDDAKEKVSK

-288 TNKTYVMQN
+288 TNKAYVMQN
-297 WNVADKVWSLAIP
+297 WNVANNVWSLAIP
-310 TDATLSQTKDAF
+310 TGATLSQTKDAF

-355 YFEYKVTLDANQFK
+355 YFEYKVTLDANKFK
-369 DAAGEL
+369 NAAGEL

-396 AQIMKAYEDV
+396 EQIMKAYEDV
-406 TGLFDGKSATD
+406 TGLFEGKTAAQLKTE
-417 LQTKLA
+417 L
-423 EAKRK
+423 ENAKK
-428 PTAETEKSV
+428 VETTEGAKDV
-437 ETKLAEFREKY
+437 ETKLSEFRAKY

-461 QVIKDNQLSKNVI
+461 QVIKDNQLDKNVI
-474 QRNTIYRLN
+474 QRNTIYRLQ

-516 VLNTQNVELGD
+516 VLNTQDVELGD

>member
-22 CSSNDDLGGG
+22 CSSNDDLGGS

-52 SNETRTS
+52 SNETRT
-59 IENPIPTEDATAE
+59 ILPDGTDKREDATAV

-93 KTLTEADWAG
+93 KTLSNQDWT
-103 ASGAIKNPTTAAKDG
+103 GAIKDQSDSKKDG

-139 KAGSTNMDT
+139 KAGSTKMDN
-148 VEPLTIKTGTSKAG
+148 VEPFTITTGTSKAG

-170 QTFTSTG
+170 QTFKSTG

-184 TDNNFS
+184 TDNDFS
-190 MFNQNDATTNG
+190 MFNQNDSTTNG

-221 KYNNT
+221 KYNKT
-226 ESESGS
+226 ES

-246 TSTENLLG
+246 TSVTKLTEEEL
-254 EYPTNASQAL
+254 PSTASQAL
-264 KNAIDDAKKKVSK
+264 KNAVADAKKKVDN
-277 IELVRYALSNV
+277 IELVSYALSNV

-297 WNVADKVWSLAIP
+297 WNVANDVWSLAIP
-310 TDATLSQTKDAF
+310 SDTTLSQTKDDF
-322 GEKYLLKDGGFK
+322 GDKYLLKDGGFK
-334 ALKGAKND
+334 AMNGATND
-342 YIFENNKDEATAM
+342 YIFENNKDKATAM
-355 YFEYKVTLDANQFK
+355 YFEYKVTLK
-369 DAAGEL
+369 D
-375 MPADFQDGTFYRY
+375 MTNADFSDGTFYRY

-396 AQIMKAYEDV
+396 DQIMKAYAEV
-406 TGLFDGKSATD
+406 AGLFEGKSAAQLKTE
-417 LQTKLA
+417 LT
-423 EAKRK
+423 EAKTE
-428 PTAETEKSV
+428 PTVETEKSV
-437 ETKLAEFREKY
+437 ETKLAEFRAKY

-461 QVIKDNQLSKNVI
+461 QVIKDNQLDKNVI
-474 QRNTIYRLN
+474 QRNTIYRLQ